1 MKPKG
6 KPEIGTA
13 LVQNVRFPLSKQ
25 SLKSIYLSN
34 TKPQNSATRGT

>member
-6 KPEIGTA
+6 KSEISSA
-13 LVQNVRFPLSKQ
+13 LLENVKFPLSNL
-25 SLKSIYLSN
+25 SLKSIHLSN